1 MCNSRAEPLG
11 VSGEMSGCLAL
22 KRFLKVL
29 QIDAFDAGEAVGGCA
44 GKEKNFARDGVLPKG
59 LWGLGL
65 RKVRGRIVMKN
76 PVQTPSQPGPKR
88 VPKRSRGVH
97 GSRET

>member
-1 MCNSRAEPLG
+1 MVGSFRIGASGVEARKGVCNSLAEPMD
-11 VSGEMSGCLAL
+11 VSGEMSGGLAL

-29 QIDAFDAGEAVGGCA
+29 QLDAFDAGEAVGGCA

-65 RKVRGRIVMKN
+65 R
-76 PVQTPSQPGPKR
+76 
-88 VPKRSRGVH
+88 
-97 GSRET
+97 